1 MTPIRRHAVMLA
13 AAAAAVFAPAS
24 AATAATASP
33 ATAAAPPAATA
44 AGPGCL
50 PWTSVQPST
59 PGNSNNVL
67 ASVAALSSSNVWAA
81 GSYYDLAASQTR
93 TLIEH
98 WNGSSWTQL
107 PTPSPS
113 SNNSFLTG
121 IAAVSADDI
130 WAVGYYSDDVSDVQ
144 QTLILHW
151 NGTAWTQ
158 VASPDLGGSTKYNIL
173 SGVTVISATKAWAV
187 GVADPTGTLQ
197 RSLVL
202 HWNGTAWK
210 PFRSPNPSSSI
221 NFLNGVSATSA
232 RNVWAAGY
240 LSGAA
245 AYQTLVLHWNG
256 TDWRQVASPNPSG
269 SAEFN
274 VLNGIAAS
282 SARHAWAV
290 GYDIYHASIQHVL
303 VLRWNGTSW
312 KHGASP
318 SRIGSLNGVTA
329 ISARDAW
336 AVGYDW
342 NGTANQTLTEHWN
355 GTRWRRIP
363 SPNPGEDANE
373 NELDGVAA
381 SSAADLW
388 AVGEYSPFNN
398 SVNQTMA
405 LHRC

>member
-13 AAAAAVFAPAS
+13 AAALAVFASAP
-24 AATAATASP
+24 AATAAASP
-33 ATAAAPPAATA
+33 ATAASPPAAAA
-44 AGPGCL
+44 AGPACL

-67 ASVAALSSSNVWAA
+67 ASVAALSSGNVWAA

-151 NGTAWTQ
+151 NGTAW
-158 VASPDLGGSTKYNIL
+158 
-173 SGVTVISATKAWAV
+173 
-187 GVADPTGTLQ
+187 
-197 RSLVL
+197 
-202 HWNGTAWK
+202 
-210 PFRSPNPSSSI
+210 
-221 NFLNGVSATSA
+221 
-232 RNVWAAGY
+232 
-240 LSGAA
+240 
-245 AYQTLVLHWNG
+245 
-256 TDWRQVASPNPSG
+256 
-269 SAEFN
+269 
-274 VLNGIAAS
+274 
-282 SARHAWAV
+282 
-290 GYDIYHASIQHVL
+290 
-303 VLRWNGTSW
+303 
-312 KHGASP
+312 KHGAIP

-336 AVGYDW
+336 AVGYYW
-342 NGTANQTLTEHWN
+342 NGTANQTLIEHWN
-355 GTRWRRIP
+355 GTRWRHIP
-363 SPNPGEDANE
+363 SPDPGDTANE
-373 NELDGVAA
+373 NELDGIAA
-381 SSAADLW
+381 SAAADLW
-388 AVGEYSPFNN
+388 AVGEYTPFNN